1 MATERSP
8 LVVVGAVAFA
18 AGGVIAAWSMRAAK
32 PSTPPLAAVTGAL
45 ETGVRAT
52 RDAVGERAA
61 AVTALPVL
69 AHAVATDEG
78 TVRDLA
84 GKEITLRPRAG
95 EHLEIAQIDRASLR
109 VATLLRVPADAPTS
123 PHLASP
129 GLHATITGGTL
140 LVTDVR
146 DVMPSDPVRAAEV
159 RGALAVTAAVD
170 LAPVHV
176 ALGGGSARLE
186 LAGAILTLGPVG
198 VTDDTTRS
206 AAIEGIPGL
215 TVHVAAAP
223 AGGMNTAGLALGAL
237 VAAAGLAAIAAGLRR
252 RIETRAL
259 AADAPVVTDA
269 SPPGSPAARPR
280 SPTGER
286 YGRYQRVRLLG
297 SGGMA
302 DVYLARATGEAGFER
317 PVALKVLH
325 PHMARRPEA
334 VNHFLDEARLA
345 SRLDH
350 PSIVAVHD
358 LGRAGSEYFI
368 AMEYIDGADL
378 DRVLRSMRDRGAH
391 VPLAVALTILRRV
404 CDGLHAAHTA
414 CGEDGVPINL
424 IHRDVKTGN
433 VLLSR
438 QGAVKIGDFGIA
450 RAATTVRTTT
460 IGETKGTAEVM
471 APEQRM
477 GHEIDVRADVFSVAA
492 LGYELLTGAAVN
504 LDLAILAQL
513 GLEGWP
519 HLPMPTTIRPD
530 LPVELDAI
538 LIGALAYQAAGRPDS
553 CAALEEQLAA
563 VANRHG
569 LACGDKEIAAW
580 LAGELPRLLDRALFT
595 AAGTPP
601 TQQAAIA

>member
-1 MATERSP
+1 VGSSRTV
-8 LVVVGAVAFA
+8 LVVAGAVAFA
-18 AGGVIAAWSMRAAK
+18 GGGLVAAWSMRSSPAM
-32 PSTPPLAAVTGAL
+32 PPALAPVATAL
-45 ETGVRAT
+45 DAGVRAA
-52 RDAVGERAA
+52 RDDAGARAA
-61 AVTALPVL
+61 GL
-69 AHAVATDEG
+69 AADPLLAAAVATDES

-84 GKEITLRPRAG
+84 GKEISFRPRAG
-95 EHLEIAQIDRASLR
+95 ERLEIAQIDRASQR
-109 VATLLRVPADAPTS
+109 VATLLRVPAEAPTS
-123 PHLASP
+123 PQLAVP
-129 GLHATITGGTL
+129 GVHAAIAGGVL
-140 LVTDVR
+140 YVTDVR
-146 DVMPSDPVRAAEV
+146 EVAPSDPVRAQEV
-159 RGALAVTAAVD
+159 RGTLAVTLAVD
-170 LAPVHV
+170 LAPVAA
-176 ALGGGSARLE
+176 ALDGGAARLE
-186 LAGAILTLGPVG
+186 LAGAVLTLGPVAASDG
-198 VTDDTTRS
+198 ATRS
-206 AAIEGIPGL
+206 MSVDGVPGL
-215 TVHVAAAP
+215 TLHVSAAP
-223 AGGMNTAGLALGAL
+223 AAGMNTAGAIAGAV
-237 VAAAGLAAIAAGLRR
+237 VAAAGLAALAFGLRR
-252 RIETRAL
+252 RSVPATA
-259 AADAPVVTDA
+259 
-269 SPPGSPAARPR
+269 GSSGREARQAPAAAGIAIGTPV
-280 SPTGER
+280 TNF
-286 YGRYQRVRLLG
+286 GRYQRVRLLG

-358 LGRAGSEYFI
+358 LGRTGNEYFI
-368 AMEYIDGADL
+368 AMEYVDGPDL
-378 DRVLRSMRDRGAH
+378 DRLLRSMRARAAQ

-414 CGEDGVPINL
+414 CGDDGVPLHL

-450 RAATTVRTTT
+450 RAATTIRTTT

-477 GHEIDVRADVFSVAA
+477 GQDIDVRADVFAVAA

-513 GLEGWP
+513 GVEGWP
-519 HLPMPTTIRPD
+519 HLPLPSTLRPE

-538 LIGALAYQAAGRPDS
+538 LIGALAYERTGRPDT
-553 CAALEEQLAA
+553 CAALEEQLAG
-563 VANRHG
+563 VASSHG

-580 LAGELPRLLDRALFT
+580 LATELPRLSDPALFT
-595 AAGTPP
+595 TVGTPP
-601 TQQAAIA
+601 VEQAAIA

>member
-1 MATERSP
+1 VASSVPP
-8 LVVVGAVAFA
+8 LVVAGAVAFA
-18 AGGVIAAWSMRAAK
+18 AGGLIAAWSMRGAK
-32 PSTPPLAAVTGAL
+32 PGTPPLEAVIGAI
-45 ETGVRAT
+45 ETRVRET
-52 RDAVGERAA
+52 RDTVGERAR

-69 AHAVATDEG
+69 AHAVATDES

-84 GKEITLRPRAG
+84 GKEISLRPRDG
-95 EHLEIAQIDRASLR
+95 ERLEIAQLDRASQR

-123 PHLASP
+123 PHLAHP
-129 GLHATITGGTL
+129 GVHTAISGGTL
-140 LVTDVR
+140 FVTDVR
-146 DVMPSDPVRAAEV
+146 EVTPSDPGRAAEV
-159 RGALAVTAAVD
+159 RGTLAVTSAVD
-170 LAPVHV
+170 LAPVQA
-176 ALGGGSARLE
+176 ALAGGSARLE
-186 LAGAILTLGPVG
+186 LAGAILTLGPV
-198 VTDDTTRS
+198 VATDGATRS
-206 AAIEGIPGL
+206 AAIAGMPGL

-223 AGGMNTAGLALGAL
+223 ATGMSSAGLALGAL
-237 VAAAGLAAIAAGLRR
+237 AAAAGLAAIVLGLRR
-252 RIETRAL
+252 RAGARAV
-259 AADAPVVTDA
+259 AAPERAAA
-269 SPPGSPAARPR
+269 SPPPPAAAPG
-280 SPTGER
+280 GES

-358 LGRAGSEYFI
+358 LGRTGNDYFI

-378 DRVLRSMRDRGAH
+378 DRVLRSMRERGAR
-391 VPLAVALTILRRV
+391 VPVAVALTILRRV

-414 CGEDGVPINL
+414 CGDDGAPLNL

-450 RAATTVRTTT
+450 RAATTIRTTT

-477 GHEIDVRADVFSVAA
+477 GHDIDVRADVFSVAA

-519 HLPMPTTIRPD
+519 HLPLPSTLRPE
-530 LPVELDAI
+530 LPAELDAI
-538 LIGALAYQAAGRPDS
+538 LIGGLAYLPSGRPDS
-553 CAALEEQLAA
+553 CAALEDQLTT

-580 LAGELPRLLDRALFT
+580 LAGELRLLADAGLY
-595 AAGTPP
+595 APVGTPP
-601 TQQAAIA
+601 SQAVAST

>member
-1 MATERSP
+1 VASSRRTV
-8 LVVVGAVAFA
+8 LVA
-18 AGGVIAAWSMRAAK
+18 AGTVALAGGGLVAAWSMR
-32 PSTPPLAAVTGAL
+32 STPAMPPAIAPVAAAL
-45 ETGVRAT
+45 DAGVRAA
-52 RDAVGERAA
+52 REDAGARAA
-61 AVTALPVL
+61 GL
-69 AHAVATDEG
+69 AAEPLLAAAVATDEN

-84 GKEITLRPRAG
+84 GKEISFRPRAG
-95 EHLEIAQIDRASLR
+95 ERGEIAQIDRASQR
-109 VATLLRVPADAPTS
+109 VATLLRVPADAP
-123 PHLASP
+123 ASP
-129 GLHATITGGTL
+129 QLAVPGVHASIAGGAL
-140 LVTDVR
+140 YVTDVR
-146 DVMPSDPVRAAEV
+146 EVTPSDPARAADV
-159 RGALAVTAAVD
+159 RGTLAVTVAVD
-170 LAPVHV
+170 LAPVAA
-176 ALGGGSARLE
+176 ALDGGAVRLE
-186 LAGAILTLGPVG
+186 LAGERVTLGLVG
-198 VTDDTTRS
+198 ARDGATRS
-206 AAIEGIPGL
+206 AAVDGVPGL
-215 TVHVAAAP
+215 TLHVSAPPAADMNG
-223 AGGMNTAGLALGAL
+223 AGAAAGLA
-237 VAAAGLAAIAAGLRR
+237 VAAAGLV
-252 RIETRAL
+252 AL
-259 AADAPVVTDA
+259 AFGWRRTPAPSTNSVVA
-269 SPPGSPAARPR
+269 PGPVLAIGTPNNNHF
-280 SPTGER
+280 
-286 YGRYQRVRLLG
+286 GRYQRVRLLG

-358 LGRAGSEYFI
+358 LGRTDNEYFI
-368 AMEYIDGADL
+368 AMEYVDGPDL
-378 DRVLRSMRDRGAH
+378 DRLLRSMRDRGAQ

-414 CGEDGVPINL
+414 IGDDGAPLHL

-450 RAATTVRTTT
+450 RAATTIRTTT

-477 GHEIDVRADVFSVAA
+477 GHDIDVRADVFAVAA

-513 GLEGWP
+513 GMEGWP
-519 HLPMPTTIRPD
+519 HLPMPSTLRPE

-538 LIGALAYQAAGRPDS
+538 LIGALAYERSVRPAS
-553 CAALEEQLAA
+553 CAALEEQLAG
-563 VANRHG
+563 VASRHG

-580 LAGELPRLLDRALFT
+580 LATELPRLSDPALFT
-595 AAGTPP
+595 AVGTPP
-601 TQQAAIA
+601 LEQAAIA